1 MHRLWNDKAKNTETS
16 GNSPHQPDHLHG
28 HAQTNIF
35 YSYGVK
41 SLIEVNYSVFFLW
54 FKLFLC

>member
-1 MHRLWNDKAKNTETS
+1 MHRLWNDKAKNTEIS
-16 GNSPHQPDHLHG
+16 GNLPHQPDHLHG

-41 SLIEVNYSVFFLW
+41 SLIQVNYSVFFI
-54 FKLFLC
+54 